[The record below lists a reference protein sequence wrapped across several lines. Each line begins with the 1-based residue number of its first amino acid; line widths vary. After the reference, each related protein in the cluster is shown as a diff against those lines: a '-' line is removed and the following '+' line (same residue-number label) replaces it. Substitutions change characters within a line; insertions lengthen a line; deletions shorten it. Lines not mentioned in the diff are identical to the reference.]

1 LQLFWKDEKKRR
13 EHRINAARNAEMD
26 TIERSAFTSKDDE
39 EKRVGVGGVEEGH
52 SDRTDGMFSAYI
64 RTDFLPSKYMCV

>member
-1 LQLFWKDEKKRR
+1 
-13 EHRINAARNAEMD
+13 MD

-64 RTDFLPSKYMCV
+64 RTDFLPSKYMWV